1 MSEAQM
7 DIDAN
12 TPQSLI
18 ERLQESEVAF
28 NVIAPIFSILFVTA
42 LGLLAASGFLR
53 DATNR
58 LVHRIARI
66 GLNTAARTARAPPS
80 QREPARDG
88 GGQDREH
95 DAGRHSIR

>member
-7 DIDAN
+7 GIDAN
-12 TPQSLI
+12 APQSLI
-18 ERLQESEVAF
+18 ERLQESEVVF

-58 LVHRIARI
+58 LVRCVARM
-66 GLNTAARTARAPPS
+66 AAR
-80 QREPARDG
+80 
-88 GGQDREH
+88 
-95 DAGRHSIR
+95 